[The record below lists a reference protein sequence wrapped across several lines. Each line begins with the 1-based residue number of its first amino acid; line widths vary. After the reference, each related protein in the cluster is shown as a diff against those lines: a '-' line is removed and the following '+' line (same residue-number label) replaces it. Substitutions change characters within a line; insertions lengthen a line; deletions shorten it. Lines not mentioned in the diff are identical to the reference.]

1 MSGTLFSVG
10 VGPGDPE
17 LLTLKAARVLQECG
31 VIAALASGETAG
43 VAYEIA
49 CSALPQLREK
59 PCTLLHL
66 PMTRNAEKLADSR
79 RAAVKQLTE
88 HLEQGL
94 DVALLTL
101 GDPSVYASSSYLQE
115 LLAEQGYE
123 IQMIS
128 GVPSFCAAAALAGRS
143 LTQGSEPLQILPGS
157 YATVEE
163 GLGRSGPKVL
173 MKTGTKLAQIKQKLQ
188 ETGTLEHAVLIE
200 NCGMEGEKIRPLAEA
215 DESGYF
221 SIILVD

>member
-17 LLTLKAARVLQECG
+17 LLTLKAVRVLQECS

-49 CSALPQLREK
+49 CAALPNLREK
-59 PCTLLHL
+59 PFVLLHL
-66 PMTRNAEKLADSR
+66 PMTRDAEKLANSR
-79 RAAVKQLTE
+79 QTALCQLTE
-88 HLEQGL
+88 CLEQGQ

-115 LLAEQGYE
+115 MAAEQGYE
-123 IQMIS
+123 VRMIA

-163 GLGRSGPKVL
+163 GLGRPGPKVL
-173 MKTGTKLAQIKQKLQ
+173 MKTGTKLAQVKQKLQ
-188 ETGTLEHAVLIE
+188 AAGTLEHAVLIE